1 MALPALKAGPGVDLI
16 GVDEGGKM
24 ECLSDR
30 FVAALESLWRQPV
43 PLLVTVAEKG
53 GGLIAALK
61 GKPDKTLLSV
71 TSANRDDLP
80 ARILIFLET

>member
-1 MALPALKAGPGVDLI
+1 ML
-16 GVDEGGKM
+16 
-24 ECLSDR
+24 
-30 FVAALESLWRQPV
+30 
-43 PLLVTVAEKG
+43 LLVKVAEKG

-80 ARILIFLET
+80 ARIRKLLET

>member
-1 MALPALKAGPGVDLI
+1 M
-16 GVDEGGKM
+16 
-24 ECLSDR
+24 
-30 FVAALESLWRQPV
+30 

-71 TSANRDDLP
+71 TSASRDDLP
-80 ARILIFLET
+80 ARIRKLLET